1 MCKSRIPVKT
11 ACFELGTSKGD
22 VTVDTAGLDCT
33 LRAVGGN
40 VYFKTAPGVSDNGAF
55 VIPQNESIEFCGKV
69 YLSGADGTS
78 ASAVFMS

>member
-1 MCKSRIPVKT
+1 MCKSRIPQKT
-11 ACFELGTSKGD
+11 ACFELGESTGD
-22 VTVDTAGLDCT
+22 VTVDTAGLECI
-33 LRAVGGN
+33 LRALGGS
-40 VYFKTAPGVSDNGAF
+40 VYLKAAPGVLENDAF